1 MFFDII
7 NSGSKG
13 NATVVF
19 TKEATILIDAG
30 IASLIIEEELNKFNK
45 SLKDIDYVLVTHNHT
60 DHIRG
65 IKAFSPK
72 KIYALEGTV
81 PGSLSNV
88 IETNVPFI
96 LKDCKVTAFP
106 TSHDALNPCGY
117 VIELNKPFTF
127 KDVEITAFPT
137 SHDAINPC
145 GYLIKDK
152 DTKLVYMTD
161 TGTYLSI
168 NTPLIKNPDYLI
180 IESNH
185 DIQMLLHTNR
195 PMELIQRIL
204 SEFGHLCNEDS
215 AFATLEIIG
224 DKTKE
229 VILAHLSE
237 EANTPECALSA
248 YTKVFKYAHKDIN
261 KYHVRCANQ
270 HIPLIGGDY
279 EN

>member
-30 IASLIIEEELNKFNK
+30 IPICTIEEELNKFNK

-117 VIELNKPFTF
+117 VIE
-127 KDVEITAFPT
+127 
-137 SHDAINPC
+137 C
-145 GYLIKDK
+145 GDE
-152 DTKLVYMTD
+152 KLVYMTD
-161 TGTYLSI
+161 TGTYLSS
-168 NTPLIKNPDYLI
+168 NTRLLKNPTYLI

-185 DIQMLLHTNR
+185 DIQMLLYTNR

-204 SEFGHLCNEDS
+204 GEFGHLCNEDS
-215 AFATLEIIG
+215 AFAALEIIG
-224 DKTKE
+224 EDTKE

-237 EANTPECALSA
+237 EANTPETALAA
-248 YTKVFKYAHKDIN
+248 YQKVFKYAGKDIK
-261 KYHVRCANQ
+261 KYNVRCANQ
-270 HIPLIGGDY
+270 HIPLIGGNY
-279 EN
+279 ED